1 MNRINERNYDAC
13 IAVLND
19 AFDNFDFE
27 KVKRVMDAVDWKWS
41 DLNEA
46 DGSKATRVPT
56 VDDIKAYAADLMWRC
71 ANDDIDCIA
80 CGGFRVEK
88 DFTIDDDPWIHLS
101 FVVEEWDV
109 TYSELD

>member
-46 DGSKATRVPT
+46 DGSKVTRVPT
-56 VDDIKAYAADLMWRC
+56 LHVVVFVLKRTSLLMMIR
-71 ANDDIDCIA
+71 
-80 CGGFRVEK
+80 GS
-88 DFTIDDDPWIHLS
+88 T
-101 FVVEEWDV
+101 
-109 TYSELD
+109 